1 MNFLSF
7 DNEGLIFNFLIKYP
21 HNVVSVYR
29 GSSFLSKR
37 LSHQIIYLV
46 TRFLKVGVQ
55 VYVLHEA
62 NRTHIAVPCLLEV
75 A

>member
-1 MNFLSF
+1 MSFLSF

-21 HNVVSVYR
+21 HDIVSVYR
-29 GSSFLSKR
+29 ASSLLSKR
-37 LSHQIIYLV
+37 LSYQIIYLV

-55 VYVLHEA
+55 LYVLCEA
-62 NRTHIAVPCLLEV
+62 NHTHIAVPCLLKV